1 MQMGTNLGSDKESN
15 ACDRITVSDCSNTM
29 LSLRRSIVDAVEA
42 AAGPL
47 SPPADDAVVARL
59 HGAGDGD
66 RSPRVTA
73 RIATFAIE
81 ISVP

>member
-29 LSLRRSIVDAVEA
+29 LSLCRSIVGAVEA
-42 AAGPL
+42 AVGPL
-47 SPPADDAVVARL
+47 SLPVDDAVVVRL
-59 HGAGDGD
+59 HGDGD
-66 RSPRVTA
+66 RSPRVPA